1 MEPNYFQILLCLL
14 LRTFRRRVRQT
25 WQELSRGLDG
35 VKQSCF
41 SAATYSSTYLKG
53 FWQKLREVR
62 NVSKFQL
69 LTLLNKRLFF
79 SSLFLSLPSSPHP
92 TPTSLH
98 KAAFIMFLTSFRSH
112 QHLIQGL
119 WKSMEKK
126 LIDFRILIIAI
137 QIKTSSCYQSLRV
150 ETIAINW

>member
-1 MEPNYFQILLCLL
+1 MEPNYFQILLGLL
-14 LRTFRRRVRQT
+14 LRTFRRRVHQT

-35 VKQSCF
+35 VKQWCF

-53 FWQKLREVR
+53 FWQKLRQVR
-62 NVSKFQL
+62 NVSKVHL

-79 SSLFLSLPSSPHP
+79 SCLSLPSPPRP
-92 TPTSLH
+92 TQTSLH
-98 KAAFIMFLTSFRSH
+98 KVAFIMFLTSFRNH

-119 WKSMEKK
+119 WKSTEKK

-150 ETIAINW
+150 KTIAINW